1 MGKLLALKLAKR
13 NTLILCTT
21 ILPINRFHQ
30 TSLPLA
36 LEGGLDGYAIYRYL
50 ECRRHPY
57 RIPGGFIYLASLSWG
72 WSRKNWRFDVAA
84 SCRLLNLISMVT
96 LMVGVSI
103 LPILDLADL
112 NFAQHSFGLAV
123 ILFVG
128 YPFALAGHYD
138 LYNSKTSHSYS
149 YFPFQEKVVV
159 LIIIILVVGYLLL
172 SIT

>member
-1 MGKLLALKLAKR
+1 MDMQFTDIWSAAGILIGFQVASFTWRVSREVEVGKTGDL
-13 NTLILCTT
+13 TW
-21 ILPINRFHQ
+21 LP
-30 TSLPLA
+30 PA
-36 LEGGLDGYAIYRYL
+36 DM
-50 ECRRHPY
+50 
-57 RIPGGFIYLASLSWG
+57 
-72 WSRKNWRFDVAA
+72 
-84 SCRLLNLISMVT
+84 LNLISMVT
-96 LMVGVSI
+96 LMVGVFI
-103 LPILDLADL
+103 LPILNLADL

-138 LYNSKTSHSYS
+138 LYNSKTSRSYS